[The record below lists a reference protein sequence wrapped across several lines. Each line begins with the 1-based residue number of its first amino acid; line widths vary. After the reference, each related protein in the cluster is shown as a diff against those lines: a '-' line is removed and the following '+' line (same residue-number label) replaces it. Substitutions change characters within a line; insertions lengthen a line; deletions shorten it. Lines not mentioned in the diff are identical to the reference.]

1 MLTTFL
7 ILFTGIIT
15 FSAQAQQT
23 DRPFSI
29 ELNAG
34 GGLIGN
40 STTNTAFQ
48 PEIGLSYM
56 PGSWGVG
63 VNAGIYSFDSDFS
76 ASQYQTGYEQFTLT
90 EVNEDRW
97 SSFFINAGPRFQKSL
112 SRLVQFNLGLDL
124 ALSQQKAPSQSVNF
138 YDSSGELESSGVDTD
153 LVLADM
159 NSGDDASGWSA
170 AVRPQVQLEFTP
182 GFSDRFSFNV
192 KTGIQHHLSD
202 REITYTERDL
212 SRVMQVD
219 NPFEMYSQFE
229 QAPVVQRTE
238 SAPKTNI
245 FANAGIKIRFGGS
258 RAPAQDYNSSRSN
271 KPTSRAAD
279 VGDGDLDSDDDGIED
294 GVETAKDYNSS
305 RSNKPRSI
313 APPDDV
319 VVVKT
324 EGLEAADNFVDDII
338 EALDRC
344 DDGVCEQ
351 VRVNADGRKDTFQ
364 RVREGELS
372 QDEGIEQVHSIIMED
387 VASLDKCEADV
398 CRDVLTKEVQLLEH
412 MNVLMSLVQSGR
424 AAGGKDYNSSRS
436 NKPSTIADGVGDGD
450 EDSDDDGIEDAVET
464 AKDYNSSRSNK
475 PSTVAADVDGGGS
488 GLQVVYITKDE
499 RGKVYAWGQRPE
511 AKSQDG
517 SGKVYSWG
525 RVPDVSSDAGNTVVN
540 DDGEICIRDRDKN
553 EIICKSTHLSIGDE
567 DDVPDNSLT
576 DYTID
581 GDMLIVQSQSDDEGK
596 VYSWGRLSLNSNSV
610 CCSENAG
617 TELPEAAAETGTD
630 DEEGRVYSWGIAP
643 RVNTQG
649 DDGLVYAWGV
659 VSRAS
664 IQNGN
669 GKVYSWGQN
678 FNVNNDSCEGGI
690 CPQPDNALYLAKELG
705 LAAAGNDIEI
715 IKEALDRCDDG
726 VCEQV
731 RLNADKR
738 HEGVRRALEN
748 PSGMD
753 SEIEEILSI
762 VREDIESLGKCDT
775 DVCRDVL
782 AMEEDLLVK
791 MNRLND
797 MEQVAP
803 AQDYNSS
810 RSNKPTSIA
819 ADVNDCDDDDDC
831 VRPDD
836 AVETAQDYNSS
847 RSNKPRTEDGRG
859 GNDGN
864 SREIRFARLA
874 NPAGLIVRTGMV
886 AAGGKKGY
894 DYYLATQKS
903 NNPLYEGGTSTGE
916 NPVYEGQ
923 ANDGDSD
930 NNDNQEPVSVQRFE
944 LQPGSYCVALS
955 TMKISTNSQQA
966 MRSGAQNPKPD
977 MDEDGFPEMMKSASF
992 SISKRSART
1001 GRNPSG
1007 DEDMDSDGDGI
1018 HFDLEIDPIDEDSDN
1033 DGVLDGIETASY
1045 SISKRS
1051 ARTGRNTDGEL
1062 ETMESKEGVDPN
1074 TTQMSETEPADDVY
1088 QWSYNLNELEGVSD
1102 LPTGGTLTVLFT
1114 GGEWHFD
1121 LEVDP
1126 LDLDDDGDGLAELL
1140 QNSSF
1145 SISKRSARM

>member
-23 DRPFSI
+23 QRPFSI

-124 ALSQQKAPSQSVNF
+124 ALSQQKAPSQSVSF

-258 RAPAQDYNSSRSN
+258 RAPAQDYN
-271 KPTSRAAD
+271 T
-279 VGDGDLDSDDDGIED
+279 
-294 GVETAKDYNSS
+294 
-305 RSNKPRSI
+305 
-313 APPDDV
+313 
-319 VVVKT
+319 
-324 EGLEAADNFVDDII
+324 
-338 EALDRC
+338 
-344 DDGVCEQ
+344 
-351 VRVNADGRKDTFQ
+351 
-364 RVREGELS
+364 
-372 QDEGIEQVHSIIMED
+372 
-387 VASLDKCEADV
+387 
-398 CRDVLTKEVQLLEH
+398 
-412 MNVLMSLVQSGR
+412 
-424 AAGGKDYNSSRS
+424 SRS

-488 GLQVVYITKDE
+488 GQQVVYITKDE
-499 RGKVYAWGQRPE
+499 NGKVYAWGQRPE

-525 RVPDVSSDAGNTVVN
+525 RVPETLASDSDGRVYAWGENRRASTQNGDGLVYSWGVAARAGA
-540 DDGEICIRDRDKN
+540 
-553 EIICKSTHLSIGDE
+553 L
-567 DDVPDNSLT
+567 
-576 DYTID
+576 
-581 GDMLIVQSQSDDEGK
+581 DDEGK
-596 VYSWGRLSLNSNSV
+596 
-610 CCSENAG
+610 
-617 TELPEAAAETGTD
+617 
-630 DEEGRVYSWGIAP
+630 I
-643 RVNTQG
+643 
-649 DDGLVYAWGV
+649 YAWGV
-659 VSRAS
+659 RAQVEGS
-664 IQNGN
+664 DSYLRGIDKKDIRRGMVIDS
-669 GKVYSWGQN
+669 GPGQL
-678 FNVNNDSCEGGI
+678 G
-690 CPQPDNALYLAKELG
+690 NALYLAKELG

-762 VREDIESLGKCDT
+762 VREDVESLGKCET

-797 MEQVAP
+797 MEQIAP

-810 RSNKPTSIA
+810 RSNKPTSRA

-1018 HFDLEIDPIDEDSDN
+1018 LFDLEIDPNDEDSDD

-1051 ARTGRNTDGEL
+1051 ARTGRSTDSEL
-1062 ETMESKEGVDPN
+1062 GTMERMEGTARSSDAMDNLSESDDITIRGGGLGVGDPEIAMAN
-1074 TTQMSETEPADDVY
+1074 DGPDDNVY
-1088 QWSYNLNELEGVSD
+1088 QWSYRLNELEGGSD
-1102 LPTGGTLTVLFT
+1102 LPMGGTLTVLYT

-1121 LEVDP
+1121 LKVDP
-1126 LDLDDDGDGLAELL
+1126 LDLDDDGDGLAEML